1 MISVNVG
8 IMDTEVIK
16 SLAAR
21 VKDNLTTP
29 DTLPNLELIRC
40 AANLAHRG
48 LLDDV
53 NSLLLC
59 DKWNVGD
66 LSTVPTKHL
75 ASLAS
80 RVKGI
85 VHIDEVTGCDLV
97 TIFDSLNCQELS
109 ITSQRLGREE
119 TKALWRAMK
128 TSRVQKVSLYD
139 VDELDVEALPEFP
152 ELGRNIHFVC
162 GSSTEVKYARE
173 LRRWAHREGLCYV
186 ISNEEGDFR
195 NDDFEDEDN
204 EQDKDKIGKVY
215 KIISI
220 WSIRN

>member
-1 MISVNVG
+1 
-8 IMDTEVIK
+8 MDTEVIK
-16 SLAAR
+16 SLAAH
-21 VKDNLTTP
+21 VKDNLNTP
-29 DTLPNLELIRC
+29 DTLPNLELIKC

-48 LLDDV
+48 LLDEV

-66 LSTVPTKHL
+66 LSTVPTKPL

-128 TSRVQKVSLYD
+128 SCVRNVSLYD

-152 ELGRNIHFVC
+152 ELRR
-162 GSSTEVKYARE
+162 RE
-173 LRRWAHREGLCYV
+173 EHTFCMWEF
-186 ISNEEGDFR
+186 N
-195 NDDFEDEDN
+195 
-204 EQDKDKIGKVY
+204 
-215 KIISI
+215 
-220 WSIRN
+220 

>member
-1 MISVNVG
+1 
-8 IMDTEVIK
+8 MDTEVIK
-16 SLAAR
+16 SLAAH
-21 VKDNLTTP
+21 VKDNLNTP
-29 DTLPNLELIRC
+29 DTLPNLELIKC

-48 LLDDV
+48 LLDEV

-66 LSTVPTKHL
+66 LSTVPTKPL

-128 TSRVQKVSLYD
+128 SCVRNVSLYD